1 VKDTSLFA
9 LKGIDFYHLFQ
20 HHPDQYAIVFLNIAR
35 DGSER
40 STKNIPLS
48 HISLKHCRAKTRLT
62 PGEIALRRHRIW
74 DEHGDTSDIKKKRQL
89 SRCEMDVS
97 KMEVYGTPSGKALS
111 A

>member
-9 LKGIDFYHLFQ
+9 LKGIDLYHLFQ

-74 DEHGDTSDIKKKRQL
+74 DEHGNTSDIKKNANFRGVKWMYQKWRSMGHRL
-89 SRCEMDVS
+89 ER
-97 KMEVYGTPSGKALS
+97 P
-111 A
+111 